1 MSSDAERKRELL
13 KAWCGDFTG
22 RFAVR
27 LLGRAEPLD
36 KDLALGRLKDLTT
49 GLAVYLLFVEEKD
62 GLAPVYIGRAD
73 DTLVRWGQHL
83 DGWLAGKRSYAAW
96 RRKLLDADGRALA
109 NLLLLVVP
117 ASAITQPPI
126 PGFPCTVGSV
136 EYQLVG
142 LAEDAFPGRL
152 LNHEGKGRC

>member
-1 MSSDAERKRELL
+1 MSRDAERKRELL
-13 KAWCGDFTG
+13 KAWWGG
-22 RFAVR
+22 LIGQFAVR
-27 LLGRAEPLD
+27 LLGRTEPLD
-36 KDLALGRLKDLTT
+36 KALALDRLKDVPT
-49 GLAVYLLFVEEKD
+49 GLSVYLLFVEEKE
-62 GLAPVYIGRAD
+62 GLVPVYIGRTD
-73 DTLVRWGQHL
+73 DTLGRWDQHL

-96 RRKLLDADGRALA
+96 RQKLLDAEGRANA

-126 PGFPCTVGSV
+126 PGFPTTAGAV

-142 LAEDAFPGRL
+142 LAEAAFPGRL

>member
-13 KAWCGDFTG
+13 KVWWGDFTG
-22 RFAVR
+22 RYAVR
-27 LLGRAEPLD
+27 LLGRSEPLD
-36 KDLALGRLKDLTT
+36 KSLVLDRLMDVQA
-49 GLAVYLLFVEEKD
+49 GPSVYLLFVEGKEV
-62 GLAPVYIGRAD
+62 LVPVYIGRAD
-73 DTLVRWGQHL
+73 DPVVRWDQHL

-96 RRKLLDADGRALA
+96 RKELLDKDGRSKD

-117 ASAITQPPI
+117 ASAITRPPI
-126 PGFPCTVGSV
+126 PGFPTTAGSV